1 MLGLEVNEVKRTK
14 VGPMLVQVRQ
24 NEVLLGGLKLLQ
36 VRACLV
42 CVCAQ
47 GCMGAGVPADPWAM
61 YLQQQRFLQQQQ
73 QMGHRVFDV
82 NQIPVPNSPA
92 QTNSGSSSGVE

>member
-1 MLGLEVNEVKRTK
+1 
-14 VGPMLVQVRQ
+14 
-24 NEVLLGGLKLLQ
+24 
-36 VRACLV
+36 
-42 CVCAQ
+42 
-47 GCMGAGVPADPWAM
+47 MGAGVPADPWAM